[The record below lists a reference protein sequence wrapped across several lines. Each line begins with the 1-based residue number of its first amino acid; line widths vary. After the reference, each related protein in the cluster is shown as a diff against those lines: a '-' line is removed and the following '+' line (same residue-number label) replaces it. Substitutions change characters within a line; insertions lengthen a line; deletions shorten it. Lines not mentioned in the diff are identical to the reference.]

1 MQEHIEF
8 DPSYTLLTLAC
19 SPGEAV
25 NVEPGAMVSMA
36 GMQMQT
42 KSSGGFLKGLKKMAL
57 GGESFFLNTFTAGAQ
72 GGWIS
77 LAPGAPGDIKHRD
90 IEPGRQVFIQGGSYL
105 ASTPNVQTDT
115 KFQGFKGMFS
125 GESVFFIR
133 AFTEDGQ
140 PGRAWFNSFGAIKE
154 IPIQPG
160 QVITVDTGH
169 VVAFDDTVTYEI
181 GKVGG
186 MKSLFL
192 GGEGLVMHFSG
203 QGSVWIQTRNVGSL
217 ASKLIPFLPSRG
229 N

>member
-90 IEPGRQVFIQGGSYL
+90 IQPGRQVFIQGGSYL
-105 ASTPNVQTDT
+105 ASTIHGTDSVWDSRACSLANLLSLFVHLQKMGNLGVLGSIPSEQSK
-115 KFQGFKGMFS
+115 KFQ
-125 GESVFFIR
+125 
-133 AFTEDGQ
+133 
-140 PGRAWFNSFGAIKE
+140 FNL
-154 IPIQPG
+154 
-160 QVITVDTGH
+160 V
-169 VVAFDDTVTYEI
+169 
-181 GKVGG
+181 
-186 MKSLFL
+186 KSL
-192 GGEGLVMHFSG
+192 
-203 QGSVWIQTRNVGSL
+203 Q
-217 ASKLIPFLPSRG
+217 
-229 N
+229 